1 MKDLEYISSE
11 NYRNQIDIWCRA
23 YNISR
28 EKSELFHDFL
38 MSLYD
43 LIEDTFLGTDVL
55 NLEEDQFGHFSWCWD
70 RTIEN
75 FEKEKIYFK
84 EKGLH
89 FEYLWNLYIEA
100 YYNTKMNNNTS
111 RINEFFNML
120 FSFKHLKTRTEFD
133 MFVEVYK
140 ILEQSLKK

>member
-38 MSLYD
+38 VSLYD
-43 LIEDTFLGTDVL
+43 LIEDTFLGIDVL
-55 NLEEDQFGHFSWCWD
+55 TLEEDQFGHFSWCWD

>member
-1 MKDLEYISSE
+1 MKDLEYLSSE
-11 NYRNQIDIWCRA
+11 NYRHQIDIRCRA

-55 NLEEDQFGHFSWCWD
+55 NLEEDQFGHFSWCWN

-75 FEKEKIYFK
+75 FEKEKIYIK

-100 YYNTKMNNNTS
+100 YYNTKINNNTS

>member
-38 MSLYD
+38 VSLYD

-55 NLEEDQFGHFSWCWD
+55 SLEEDQFGHFSWCWD

-111 RINEFFNML
+111 RINEFFNTL
-120 FSFKHLKTRTEFD
+120 FSFKNLKTRTEFD
-133 MFVEVYK
+133 MFVEVYR
-140 ILEQSLKK
+140 ILKQSLKK

>member
-55 NLEEDQFGHFSWCWD
+55 NLEEDQFGHFSWCWN

-111 RINEFFNML
+111 RINEFFNTL
-120 FSFKHLKTRTEFD
+120 FSFKNLKTRTEFD

>member
-55 NLEEDQFGHFSWCWD
+55 NLEEDQFGHFSWCWN

-89 FEYLWNLYIEA
+89 FEYLWNLYVEA
-100 YYNTKMNNNTS
+100 YYNTKINNNTS